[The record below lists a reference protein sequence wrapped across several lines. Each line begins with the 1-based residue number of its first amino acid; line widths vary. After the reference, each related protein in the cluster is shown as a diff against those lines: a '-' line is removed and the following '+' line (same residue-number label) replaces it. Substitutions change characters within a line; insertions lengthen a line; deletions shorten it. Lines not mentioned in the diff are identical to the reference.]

1 MTSLR
6 PAKAH
11 SRPSGMARVN
21 LPPDMRAFVEAEA
34 LDIFTTMV
42 NGGCTLQ
49 QTLTAIFLSGMNAAH
64 TMRNPT

>member
-1 MTSLR
+1 
-6 PAKAH
+6 
-11 SRPSGMARVN
+11 MARVN